1 MLFLRHFR
9 IMKQWAILA
18 LDLRV
23 RFSGTQ
29 YATTTRNANNVNT
42 SFPLAPS
49 QRRGAFFEAIA

>member
-9 IMKQWAILA
+9 IMKQWAILPI
-18 LDLRV
+18 DKRV
-23 RFSGTQ
+23 KFTGTQ

-49 QRRGAFFEAIA
+49 LWRGAFFEAIA